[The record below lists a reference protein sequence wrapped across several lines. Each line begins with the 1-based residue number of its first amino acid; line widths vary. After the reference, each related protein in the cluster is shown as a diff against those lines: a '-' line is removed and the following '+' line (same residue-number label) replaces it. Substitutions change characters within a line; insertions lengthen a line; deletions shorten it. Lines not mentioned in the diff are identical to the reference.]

1 MGRRQTTLS
10 KLRSENREVIHNFK
24 HDAKKIFFILNELV
38 RNKIP
43 QTLQKGQGREVRN
56 ENLKESFEFVKS
68 FCLYDI
74 VKKR

>member
-43 QTLQKGQGREVRN
+43 QTLQKGQEKYVM
-56 ENLKESFEFVKS
+56 K
-68 FCLYDI
+68 I
-74 VKKR
+74 